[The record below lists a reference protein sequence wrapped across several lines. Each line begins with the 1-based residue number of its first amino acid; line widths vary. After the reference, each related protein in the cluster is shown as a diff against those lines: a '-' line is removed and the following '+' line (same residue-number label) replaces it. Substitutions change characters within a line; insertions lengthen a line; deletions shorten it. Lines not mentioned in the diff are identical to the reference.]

1 VRLDQGQFDALGAK
15 SSRSTENCTIR
26 RTWQVIGPAM
36 GFPFNQTQPQ
46 QAAHPVDVGLYRL
59 GLPIK
64 DLAVEPKRKAVG
76 YYRISGQRQGMLR
89 AELEGQRQSLKAQL
103 SENGL
108 QLLVEFVDYENGSR
122 AAFVQLGK
130 AIDLCRQR
138 GAVLVLPKVGL
149 LIRDWAFLGKLHAGN
164 IDILA
169 LDASGLTR
177 ASAGELA
184 VVARRSDRRLP
195 PEKRFAPAPM
205 ARSAPAPGPIPR
217 PPR

>member
-1 VRLDQGQFDALGAK
+1 
-15 SSRSTENCTIR
+15 
-26 RTWQVIGPAM
+26 M
-36 GFPFNQTQPQ
+36 
-46 QAAHPVDVGLYRL
+46 DVGLCRL

-64 DLAVEPKRKAVG
+64 DLAVEPTKKAVG
-76 YYRISGQRQGMLR
+76 YFRISGQRQGMLR
-89 AELEGQRQSLKAQL
+89 AELEGQRQSLRAHL
-103 SENGL
+103 SDNGL
-108 QLLVEFVDYENGSR
+108 QLLGEFVDYENGNR
-122 AAFVQLGK
+122 AAFAQLGK
-130 AIDLCRQR
+130 AIDLCRLR
-138 GAVLVLPKVGL
+138 AAVLVLPKVGL
-149 LIRDWAFLGKLHAGN
+149 LIRDWAFLGQLHAGN

-205 ARSAPAPGPIPR
+205 ARRAPAPGPIPR